1 MEAFPYKSK
10 TGRCRN
16 RFTVSSRLFMGG
28 GLFLSSAWNPYG
40 NTGKLPVAVVNKDVK
55 AEYEGKTL
63 TVGNELV
70 EQLKDN
76 DDLEWHFVTEKA
88 AKKRIR

>member
-16 RFTVSSRLFMGG
+16 RFTVRPDYLW

-55 AEYEGKTL
+55 AEYEENL
-63 TVGNELV
+63 NS
-70 EQLKDN
+70 
-76 DDLEWHFVTEKA
+76 
-88 AKKRIR
+88 R

>member
-1 MEAFPYKSK
+1 M
-10 TGRCRN
+10 
-16 RFTVSSRLFMGG
+16 
-28 GLFLSSAWNPYG
+28 
-40 NTGKLPVAVVNKDVK
+40 NKDVK

-88 AKKRIR
+88 AKKGSMMVHIIWSSPFRRTFQKCFYRHG